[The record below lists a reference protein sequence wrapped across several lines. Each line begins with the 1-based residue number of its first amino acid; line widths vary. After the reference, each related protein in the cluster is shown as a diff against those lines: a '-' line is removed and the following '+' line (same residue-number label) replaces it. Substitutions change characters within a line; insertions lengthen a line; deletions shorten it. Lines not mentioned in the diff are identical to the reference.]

1 LLTGKHIALYVS
13 GGIAV
18 YKAATLVR
26 TLIKRG
32 AEVRVALTQ
41 GAAAFVTPLTFQ
53 TLSKHEVYTDRFEQF
68 EAEHVAHIDLADW
81 SDVAIVAPATADVIA
96 KMVNGIT
103 DDFVTT
109 ALLATTA
116 PKFVAPAMNNHMLAN
131 AATQRN
137 LKQLQADGVTLI
149 DPETG
154 FLAEGYEGKGRL
166 PEPETIA
173 DFVEVA
179 LLQQAPD
186 LPFAGKHFVITAGGT
201 QEKIDPVRYITN
213 KSSGK
218 MGYAL
223 AIAARDLGA
232 EVTLITA
239 ADLPAPFG
247 MTVVKTPSAEAMA
260 QQVFDRFDA
269 SDVVIM
275 AAAISDYRPVKPATE
290 KIKKQAG
297 HQELV
302 LTLTETPDILAQLG
316 QNKQHQLVIGFAA
329 ETQHLL
335 DNASQKLARK
345 KADML
350 IANDVAAANV
360 GFDYDTNAVTI
371 LRPQEAPLKLPLA
384 SKTVIAQQI
393 MEIIRQMRFNA

>member
-1 LLTGKHIALYVS
+1 MLTGKHIALYVS

-41 GAAAFVTPLTFQ
+41 GATAFVTPLTFQ
-53 TLSKHEVYTDRFEQF
+53 TLSKHDVYTDRFEQF
-68 EAEHVAHIDLADW
+68 DPAHVAHIDLADW
-81 SDVAIVAPATADVIA
+81 SDLAIVAPATADIIG
-96 KMVNGIT
+96 KMANGIT

-131 AATQRN
+131 AAVQRN

-154 FLAEGYEGKGRL
+154 FLAEGYNGKGRL
-166 PEPETIA
+166 PDPATIA
-173 DFVEVA
+173 DFVEVT
-179 LLQQAPD
+179 LLQQTPD
-186 LPFAGKHFVITAGGT
+186 LPFAGRKFVITAGGT

-223 AIAARDLGA
+223 AVAARDLGA
-232 EVTLITA
+232 QVTLVTA
-239 ADLPAPFG
+239 SDLPAPFG
-247 MTVVKTPSAEAMA
+247 LTVVKAPSAEAMA
-260 QQVFDRFDA
+260 QAVFARFDH

-290 KIKKQAG
+290 KIKKQANN
-297 HQELV
+297 QELV

-316 QNKQHQLVIGFAA
+316 KAKQHQLVIGFAA

-335 DNASQKLARK
+335 DNAEQKLARK
-345 KADML
+345 QADML

-360 GFDYDTNAVTI
+360 GFDYDTNAVTV

-393 MEIIRQMRFNA
+393 MEIIRQMRFTA